1 MERNC
6 FRSFLQNSA
15 IPCIELSGTEI
26 CDKEIID
33 KLNCVEKAFDQKSYC
48 YELQIKVFLCEA
60 FAKILCTHQNELTTF
75 VPANHLDLERLEQML
90 GYLNTHFESIVSLQE
105 VADQV
110 HLSREV
116 CCRLFKKMT
125 GKTITGY
132 LEEYRIDQSL
142 PLVQSGQYSMIQIAD
157 MTGFSNASRFARAF
171 RKQFGCNPGEYNSLK
186 QHIV

>member
-1 MERNC
+1 MLVAPTAA
-6 FRSFLQNSA
+6 S
-15 IPCIELSGTEI
+15 
-26 CDKEIID
+26 
-33 KLNCVEKAFDQKSYC
+33 
-48 YELQIKVFLCEA
+48 A
-60 FAKILCTHQNELTTF
+60 FARILCTYQNELTTF

-125 GKTITGY
+125 
-132 LEEYRIDQSL
+132 
-142 PLVQSGQYSMIQIAD
+142 V
-157 MTGFSNASRFARAF
+157 FSNASRFARAF